1 MKKIIFNENSFRLLK
16 KLLVNEITLPKG
28 VSFCTS
34 PKHDVAY
41 RQRLE
46 DLNGVS
52 NLRTDRYKNYE
63 LEDAYNAWAEVGF
76 SKDSQEYKVWC
87 GHLKSFIDYIARSIN
102 FVKGKV
108 AKHEKGAPYMAFI
121 DPQWVEVMI
130 KGGDDFQGVYCLT
143 LKLYQNKVIWNDLFF
158 NPIFNNLKDDIKS
171 IRSFATKT
179 KMLDKKY
186 ELLLP
191 MEEYIEIGKFMS
203 NPSNARPELFYE
215 KPKIDTPNNIPA
227 EDDIDWS

>member
-1 MKKIIFNENSFRLLK
+1 
-16 KLLVNEITLPKG
+16 
-28 VSFCTS
+28 
-34 PKHDVAY
+34 
-41 RQRLE
+41 
-46 DLNGVS
+46 
-52 NLRTDRYKNYE
+52 
-63 LEDAYNAWAEVGF
+63 
-76 SKDSQEYKVWC
+76 
-87 GHLKSFIDYIARSIN
+87 
-102 FVKGKV
+102 
-108 AKHEKGAPYMAFI
+108 MAFI